1 MRALALAGW
10 IALAGCSWDP
20 EQPNVT
26 VHVNG
31 IPTDPAAGVDH
42 LNVTV
47 TDSSNSP
54 KQYRPTFQ
62 PGSLAYDIYGHPL
75 KDPKGKTKDYGFQ
88 FIMLGGRLSIDCGPC
103 RGRNGHGGCLAPDVY
118 R

>member
-1 MRALALAGW
+1 MRALALAAL
-10 IALAGCSWDP
+10 IALGGCSWDP

-31 IPTDPAAGVDH
+31 IPTDPAAGIDH

-62 PGSLAYDIYGHPL
+62 PGSLA
-75 KDPKGKTKDYGFQ
+75 
-88 FIMLGGRLSIDCGPC
+88 GGSID
-103 RGRNGHGGCLAPDVY
+103 LAFTIATGAYTVTAVAADRTDATVKSGSGAGVVPAVTDLTITLQ
-118 R
+118 

>member
-62 PGSLAYDIYGHPL
+62 PGSLA
-75 KDPKGKTKDYGFQ
+75 
-88 FIMLGGRLSIDCGPC
+88 GGSVDLAFTIATGPYTVNTVAAD
-103 RGRNGHGGCLAPDVY
+103 RTDATVKSGNGAGVVPGVTDLIITLQ
-118 R
+118 